1 MVRSLAAGEDMNKK
15 LTIGIIPD
23 GNRTYATQFQMPLE
37 QAYRRGAD
45 AAFAVVRALLE
56 RDIAE
61 TLVFFCLSEDN
72 LRLRSVEDIAAI
84 NAGVEAFLQQMK
96 ALPVA
101 VHFHGC
107 QPGTED
113 TVQLSSHHTMTSY
126 GTDTRL
132 NVHLLYRYS
141 PEWDLATQPFR
152 TAAIPPLDL
161 VVRTA
166 GRTSLSGF
174 LPVQCAHAEL
184 YVSKLFWP
192 AFTVG
197 DLFEIVR
204 AYQAFRKEHPAH
216 GA

>member
-1 MVRSLAAGEDMNKK
+1 MNKK
-15 LTIGIIPD
+15 LAIGIIPD
-23 GNRTYATQFQMPLE
+23 GNRTYATQFQMPFE

-45 AAFAVVRALLE
+45 VAFAVVRALLE

-72 LRLRSVEDIAAI
+72 LRLRSEVDIATI

-107 QPGTED
+107 QPGTEV
-113 TVQLSSHHTMTSY
+113 TVQLTSHRAMTSH

-132 NVHLLYRYS
+132 NVHLLYRYL
-141 PEWDLATQPFR
+141 PEWDLATQTFR

-174 LPVQCAHAEL
+174 LPVQCARAEL
-184 YVSKLFWP
+184 HASRLFWP

-197 DLFEIVR
+197 DLLEIVR
-204 AYQAFRKEHPAH
+204 AYQAFREEHPVQ